1 MMSNA
6 LLPLYISLIIAIPLA
21 AAIIVLLMPSRWQKI
36 KGLFAFTAT
45 LATLIISLFLFKSDF
60 SFSLPWLGFGIEISL
75 RLYPFSAFIITAIQ
89 SFGVLIT
96 LFSLAFMKD
105 KPHKAQFYSYFL
117 ITLALASGAVLS
129 DNLLL
134 LLFFWEGLLLVL
146 FGLIAIGGKESFR
159 TATKAFIINGITDL
173 CLMVGI
179 LLSGYLAHTLTI
191 SKMNIPA
198 TGLGALAFI
207 LLMIGTIS
215 KAGSM
220 PFHSWIPDAAT
231 AAPLPFMA
239 LMPAA
244 LEKLLG
250 IYFLTRISLD
260 MFKLTANSPL
270 STVMMWIGSLTI
282 LLAVMMAL
290 VQKNY
295 KRLLSYHA
303 ISQVGYM
310 ILGVGTALP
319 VGIVGGLFHMINNAI
334 YKSGLFLTAGSVEK
348 QTGTSSL
355 EDLGGI
361 GKLMPVTFVC
371 FIITALSISGV
382 WPFNGFFSKE
392 FIYDAA
398 LERGLVFYLAAI
410 VGSFLT
416 AASFLKLGHAAFL
429 GNIQEKNS
437 KIKESSI
444 SMLVPMVVLAALCIF
459 FGVWYSIPVTKI
471 LSPIVQA
478 SYSGEETHFVFHV
491 STKLAVITFIVL
503 IAAFLNHLL
512 GVKLGKSGL
521 HASDHIRNAPGLS
534 WIYAKAE
541 RKWFDPYDIGLKFVK
556 VFSKVSLWLDRRVN
570 WIYDVFA
577 VRLSYGFGSVVRKA
591 HTFSYPAYLVWC
603 LLGFAAMTI
612 YLIRAF

>member
-1 MMSNA
+1 MICNNY
-6 LLPLYISLIIAIPLA
+6 LPLYITSIIVLPFVA
-21 AAIIVLLMPSRWQKI
+21 AVIVLLMPQKWQKV
-36 KGLFAFTAT
+36 KGLISFTVT
-45 LATLIISLFLFKSDF
+45 LATLLISCLLFKNNF
-60 SFSLPWLGFGIEISL
+60 TFSLPWLGFGIDISL

-96 LFSLAFMKD
+96 LYSLAFMKD
-105 KPHKAQFYSYFL
+105 KPHKGQFYSYFL
-117 ITLALASGAVLS
+117 ITLGLASGAVLA

-134 LLFFWEGLLLVL
+134 LLFFWEGMLLVL
-146 FGLIAIGGKESFR
+146 FGMIAIGGKESFR
-159 TATKAFIINGITDL
+159 AATKAFIINGITDL
-173 CLMVGI
+173 CMMVGI
-179 LLSGYLAHTLTI
+179 LLCGCLAHTLII

-207 LLMIGTIS
+207 LVMIGAIS

-260 MFKLTANSPL
+260 IFKLSANSQL
-270 STVMMWIGSLTI
+270 SAVLMWIGSLTI

-290 VQKNY
+290 IQKNY
-295 KRLLSYHA
+295 KKLLSYHA

-348 QTGTSSL
+348 QTGTTSL
-355 EDLGGI
+355 EELGGI
-361 GKLMPVTFVC
+361 GKKMPITFIC
-371 FIITALSISGV
+371 FIITAVSISGV

-398 LERGLVFYLAAI
+398 LQRGLVFYLAAI
-410 VGSFLT
+410 IGSFLT

-429 GNIQEKNS
+429 GDIQERNS
-437 KIKESSI
+437 KVKESPV
-444 SMLVPMVVLAALCIF
+444 SMLVPMIILAAFCIF
-459 FGVWYSIPVTKI
+459 FGVWNSIPVAKI

-478 SYSGEETHFVFHV
+478 SYTGQEANFAFHV
-491 STKLAVITFIVL
+491 STKLAIITFIVL

-534 WIYAKAE
+534 WIYTKAE
-541 RKWFDPYDIGLKFVK
+541 RKWFDPYEIGLKFVK
-556 VFSKVSLWLDRRVN
+556 VFSKVSFWLDRRVN
-570 WIYDVFA
+570 WVYDVFA
-577 VRLSYGFGSVVRKA
+577 VKISYGFGSVIKRIHVVN
-591 HTFSYPAYLVWC
+591 YPAYLVWC
-603 LLGFAAMTI
+603 LLGFIAVTLF
-612 YLIRAF
+612 LIH